1 MRLNQ
6 FQKGAIITLRK
17 SGLKTTEILVQLWNK
32 FRINT
37 TARTF
42 QRVWSSY
49 INRNRRQLRERRGRK
64 LKCTVEQQ
72 RLIKRIALQNR
83 WLSIPAL
90 TELINR
96 SLRNE
101 NLHVGRETVRKT
113 LLKFG
118 LERRV
123 AARKPLLT
131 EAQRAR
137 RLDFARRFSNL
148 PAAWWTRVVFSDEKI
163 FRGANNR
170 RSTFVTRRSDER
182 LLPACLNNSPK
193 HAVQVHVWGAI
204 GWAGTGGLK
213 RVNGNLNAHAY
224 QDQILHDLQETG
236 PLLAARRVH
245 WIFMQD
251 NAPAHS
257 AASTRAFLEERGI
270 SLLEWPGNSP
280 DLNPIEHLWGWVQ
293 NRLPRVLPRNVE
305 ELWQLVQREWRR
317 VPTELVR
324 RLFNSMPRRLAAVIA
339 AEGGTTRY

>member
-1 MRLNQ
+1 MRFNE
-6 FQKGAIITLRK
+6 FQKGIIITLRK
-17 SGLKTTEILVQLWNK
+17 SGLKTSQVLLQLRNK
-32 FRINT
+32 FRIKT
-37 TARTF
+37 TARTV
-42 QRVWSSY
+42 QRLWTSY
-49 INRNRRQLRERRGRK
+49 IHRGVHRLRERRGRK
-64 LKCTVEQQ
+64 QKCSPEQQ

-83 WLSIPAL
+83 WLPIPAL

-96 SLRNE
+96 SLRND

-137 RLDFARRFSNL
+137 RLDFARRFANL

-170 RSTFVTRRSDER
+170 RSTFVTRRPDER
-182 LLPACLNNSPK
+182 LNPSCLNNAPK
-193 HAVQVHVWGAI
+193 HPVQVHVWGAI
-204 GWAGTGGLK
+204 GWAGTGNLK

-224 QDQILHDLQETG
+224 QDQILADLRETG

-251 NAPAHS
+251 NAPAHA
-257 AASTRAFLEERGI
+257 AASTRAFLEQRGI
-270 SLLEWPGNSP
+270 SILEWPGNSP

-293 NRLPRVLPRNVE
+293 NRLPRLLPRNAN

-324 RLFNSMPRRLAAVIA
+324 RLFNSMPRRLAAVIE